1 MNNTKGL
8 LPKEERA
15 EIFKK
20 AGVDLSKDI
29 VVSCN
34 SGITA
39 SVVYASLKDIATG
52 KVSLYDGSWTEFS
65 RHK

>member
-1 MNNTKGL
+1 MSNTNGL
-8 LPKEERA
+8 LPKEQRV

-29 VVSCN
+29 AVSCN

-39 SVVYASLKDIATG
+39 SVVYASLRDIAQG
-52 KVSLYDGSWTEFS
+52 KVSLYDGSWSEYS
-65 RHK
+65 KNK